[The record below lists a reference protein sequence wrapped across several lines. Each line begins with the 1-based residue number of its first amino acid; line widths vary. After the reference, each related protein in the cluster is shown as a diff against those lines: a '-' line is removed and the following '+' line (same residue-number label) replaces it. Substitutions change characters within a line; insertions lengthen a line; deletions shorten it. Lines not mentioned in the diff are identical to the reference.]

1 MDNVF
6 DELTRVFDE
15 LIDWPKRL
23 ANEAPFYRGL
33 FDRVGVR
40 RLVDVAC
47 GTGRHAALF
56 HSWGL
61 QVQAADLSPRMI
73 ALARNLFG
81 EPAGLQWVVRGFDQS
96 VEPAGGFDAT
106 VCARNS
112 LALDPTWR
120 LSRRPSVRCWRP
132 CARGAW
138 P

>member
-6 DELTRVFDE
+6 DELTQVFDE

-81 EPAGLQWVVRGFDQS
+81 EPAGLQWVVSGFDQS
-96 VEPAGGFDAT
+96 VELAGSFDAA
-106 VCARNS
+106 VCAGNS
-112 LALDPTWR
+112 LALAPDLAVVEAT
-120 LSRRPSVRCWRP
+120 LCQMLAAVCE
-132 CARGAW
+132 GAW